1 MIDYGKK
8 LTANDPIFGQWN
20 VTLGARI
27 YKSNTDTKP
36 TAIPDQEY
44 QVQFGQPQTDLAVL
58 NEEQVPENNS
68 EEIVVLEEFNMFD
81 NSAIDAGYTG
91 QGFQTV
97 FGGWKVYD
105 TAAAAGACDRW
116 YWRFELE
123 IPTAATATDGT
134 IYYQYMTYTTTDPSL
149 TGAVACKTEQGNFAK
164 SSADQWAGV
173 AVNLDSSSSGV
184 VGKKWNKQARDTK
197 MKEP

>member
-27 YKSNTDTKP
+27 YKNNADTQP

-44 QVQFGQPQTDLAVL
+44 QVQFGQPQTDLATL
-58 NEEQVPENNS
+58 NEEQVPENNF

-91 QGFQTV
+91 
-97 FGGWKVYD
+97 
-105 TAAAAGACDRW
+105 
-116 YWRFELE
+116 
-123 IPTAATATDGT
+123 
-134 IYYQYMTYTTTDPSL
+134 
-149 TGAVACKTEQGNFAK
+149 
-164 SSADQWAGV
+164 
-173 AVNLDSSSSGV
+173 
-184 VGKKWNKQARDTK
+184 
-197 MKEP
+197 